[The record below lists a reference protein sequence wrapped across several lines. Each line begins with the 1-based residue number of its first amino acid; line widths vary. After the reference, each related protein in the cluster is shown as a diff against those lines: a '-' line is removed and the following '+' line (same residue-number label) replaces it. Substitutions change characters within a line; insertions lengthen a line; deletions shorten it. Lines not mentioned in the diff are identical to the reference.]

1 MWAMTYQSGQARLAG
16 NEPGHGG
23 VQNNRE
29 PVTTLL
35 FSSKYERSV
44 PTRKGRSGYLHGAVV
59 VS

>member
-16 NEPGHGG
+16 NEPGHRG

-35 FSSKYERSV
+35 LSSKYV
-44 PTRKGRSGYLHGAVV
+44 LAMA
-59 VS
+59 